1 MMTYASREPLIP
13 LEKWADISINY
24 IIHSF
29 SGVFDGL
36 NNIITAF
43 IRLLQWVLLT
53 PPEWLVA
60 VVLVAL
66 CWRLAGI
73 RTAIYTALG
82 LLLLFALG
90 LWEASMI
97 TLSLVLASTI
107 LSLVCGVPLGVLAY
121 RFERFG
127 AIIKPT
133 LDIMQTMPAFVYLIP
148 VVLLFGLGDVTALIA
163 TFVFAMPPSV
173 RLTLLGIQQV
183 PKETIEAA
191 TAYGATEWQKLF
203 KVQLPLAKPM
213 IMAGINQV
221 IMLSLS
227 MVVISSMVGAGGL
240 GAEVLRS
247 ISTLDVGRG
256 FVGGISVVIIAVL
269 LDRISQRFGQKTNI
283 HTGH

>member
-1 MMTYASREPLIP
+1 MFASSEPLIP
-13 LEKWADISINY
+13 LEKWADLFINY

-43 IRLLQWVLLT
+43 IRSLQWVLLT
-53 PPEWLVA
+53 PPDWLIA
-60 VVLVAL
+60 AVLVAL
-66 CWRLAGI
+66 SWRLAGI
-73 RTAIYTALG
+73 RTAIYTVLG
-82 LLLLFALG
+82 LLLLIALG

-127 AIIKPT
+127 ACIKPT